1 VSRRILCIEDDGA
14 IAELVEEVLVEAG
27 FHVVRADSGPSG
39 LTRLGEAYDAILC
52 DIDLPGQSGLDLLR
66 TLRARGSQTP
76 FVLVTAHSGREN
88 QIEARRLGC
97 DDFIVKPIDFEL
109 LLAVLN
115 NVLQKNAPAAGTP
128 APPVLTER
136 EREVLAWVS
145 RGKSS
150 ADIAKILGISERT
163 VNFHVDRVMRKLDV
177 ATRMQAAIA
186 CLRLG
191 LIPG

>member
-1 VSRRILCIEDDGA
+1 MSRRILCIEDDLA

-27 FHVVRADSGPSG
+27 FLVDRAASSPSG
-39 LTRLGEAYDAILC
+39 LARLGDAHDAILC

-66 TLRARGSQTP
+66 TLRARGSQIP
-76 FVLVTAHSGREN
+76 FVLLTAHAGREN

-97 DDFIVKPIDFEL
+97 DDFVAKPIDFEL

-115 NVLQKNAPAAGTP
+115 NVLQKSAPPAAT
-128 APPVLTER
+128 AQPPVLTER
-136 EREVLAWVS
+136 EREVLAWVA

-150 ADIAKILGISERT
+150 TDIAEILGIRERT

-177 ATRMQAAIA
+177 ATRTQAAIT
-186 CLRLG
+186 CVRLG